1 MSRAA
6 VRYAKAI
13 LDLAQTQGNAAQVAN
28 DMAQIAAAVK
38 ESEELSEFL
47 NSPNVKGDVKQNAL
61 KEIFAGAQNI
71 TESLFQ
77 LLVENKRFDILPAIA
92 AQYKVQFDVASGIET
107 AVVTTA
113 FPIDAALEAKVLAK
127 IKEFTS
133 NTVTIKNVVD
143 PSIIG
148 GFIIRLGDKQFNASI
163 SARLLSLKRE
173 LAN

>member
-28 DMAQIAAAVK
+28 DMAQVAAAVK

-61 KEIFAGAQNI
+61 KEIFPETQNI
-71 TESLFQ
+71 TASLFQ
-77 LLVENKRFDILPAIA
+77 LLQDNKRFSILPAIA
-92 AQYKVQFDVASGIET
+92 AQYKLQFDIASGIET

-113 FPIDAALEAKVLAK
+113 FPIDADLEAKVLAK
-127 IKEFTS
+127 IKEFTA

-163 SARLLSLKRE
+163 AARLLSLKRE

>member
-13 LDLAQTQGNAAQVAN
+13 LDLAQTQGNAATVAA
-28 DMAQIAAAVK
+28 DMAQITAAVQESK
-38 ESEELSEFL
+38 ELQNFL
-47 NSPNVKGDVKQNAL
+47 NTPNVKGEVKFSAL
-61 KEIFAGAQNI
+61 KEIFAGAQNV

-77 LLVENKRFDILPAIA
+77 LLAENKRFEILPAIA
-92 AQYKVQFDVASGIET
+92 AQYKEQYDAASGIET

-113 FPIDAALEAKVLAK
+113 FPIDADLEAKVLAK
-127 IKEFTS
+127 VKQFTP
-133 NTVTIKNVVD
+133 NQVTLKNVVD

-148 GFIIRLGDKQFNASI
+148 GFIIRLGDKQYNASI
-163 SARLLSLKRE
+163 AARLLTLKRE

>member
-13 LDLAQTQGNAAQVAN
+13 LDLAQAQGVAPQVAA
-28 DMAQIAAAVK
+28 DMEQITADVK
-38 ESEELSEFL
+38 ESKDLSNFL
-47 NSPNVKGDVKQNAL
+47 NSPNVKGDVKLSAL
-61 KEIFAGAQNI
+61 KEIFAGAQQI
-71 TESLFQ
+71 TGSLFQ
-77 LLVENKRFDILPAIA
+77 LLQENKRFGILAAIA
-92 AQYKVQFDVASGIET
+92 AQYKEQFDAASGVET

-113 FPIDAALEAKVLAK
+113 FPIDADLEAKVLAK
-127 IKEFTS
+127 IKQFTT
-133 NTVTIKNVVD
+133 NQVTIKNVVD

-163 SARLLSLKRE
+163 AARLLNLKRE

>member
-13 LDLAQTQGNAAQVAN
+13 LDLAQTQGNAAQVAA
-28 DMAQIAAAVK
+28 DIAQITAAVQ
-38 ESEELSEFL
+38 ESKELSNFL
-47 NSPNVKGDVKQNAL
+47 NSPNVKGDIKFSAL
-61 KEIFAGAQNI
+61 KEIFSGAQNV

-92 AQYKVQFDVASGIET
+92 AQYKVQFDAASGIET

-113 FPIDAALEAKVLAK
+113 FPIEAELEAKVLAK
-127 IKEFTS
+127 IKEFTP
-133 NTVTIKNVVD
+133 NQVTVKNVVD

-148 GFIIRLGDKQFNASI
+148 GFIIRLGDRQYNASI
-163 SARLLSLKRE
+163 AARLLNLKRE

>member
-13 LDLAQTQGNAAQVAN
+13 LDLAQAQGTAAQVAG
-28 DMAQIAAAVK
+28 DMEQVTAAIK
-38 ESEELSEFL
+38 ESKELQNFIA
-47 NSPNVKGDVKQNAL
+47 SPNIKGEVKFSAL
-61 KEIFAGAQNI
+61 KEIFAGSQNI

-77 LLVENKRFDILPAIA
+77 LLQENKRFDILPAIA
-92 AQYKVQFDVASGIET
+92 AQYKVQYDAASGVET

-113 FPIDAALEAKVLAK
+113 FPIDADLEAKVLAK
-127 IKEFTS
+127 VKEFTS
-133 NTVTIKNVVD
+133 NKVTIKNVVD

-148 GFIIRLGDKQFNASI
+148 GFIIRLGDRQYNASVA
-163 SARLLSLKRE
+163 ARLLSLKRE

>member
-13 LDLAQTQGNAAQVAN
+13 LDLAQTQGSAAQVAE
-28 DMAQIAAAVK
+28 DMAKITAAVK
-38 ESEELSEFL
+38 ESKELLDFL
-47 NSPNVKGDVKQNAL
+47 NSPNVKGDVKLSAL
-61 KEIFAGAQNI
+61 KEIFAGSQNI

-77 LLVENKRFDILPAIA
+77 LLQENKRFSILPAIA
-92 AQYKVQFDVASGIET
+92 IQYKAQFDAASGIET

-113 FPIDAALEAKVLAK
+113 FAIDADLEAKVLAK
-127 IKEFTS
+127 IKQFT
-133 NTVTIKNVVD
+133 NNHVNIKNVVD
-143 PSIIG
+143 PAIIG

-163 SARLLSLKRE
+163 AARLLSLKRE

>member
-13 LDLAQTQGNAAQVAN
+13 LDLAQTQGNAAPVAA
-28 DMAQIAAAVK
+28 DMAQITAAVQESK
-38 ESEELSEFL
+38 ELLTFL
-47 NSPNVKGDVKQNAL
+47 NTPNVKGEVKYSAL
-61 KEIFAGAQNI
+61 NEIFAGAQNV

-77 LLVENKRFDILPAIA
+77 LLAENKRFNILPAIA
-92 AQYKVQFDVASGIET
+92 AQYKVQYDAANGIET

-113 FPIDAALEAKVLAK
+113 FPIDATLEAKVLAK
-127 IKEFTS
+127 VKEFTP
-133 NTVTIKNVVD
+133 NQVTIKNVVD

-148 GFIIRLGDKQFNASI
+148 GFIIRLGDRQYNASVA
-163 SARLLSLKRE
+163 ARLLTLKRE

>member
-28 DMAQIAAAVK
+28 DMAQITAAVK
-38 ESEELSEFL
+38 ESKELLEFL
-47 NSPNVKGDVKQNAL
+47 NSPNVKGEVKQSAL
-61 KEIFAGAQNI
+61 KEIFAGSQNI
-71 TESLFQ
+71 TESLFK
-77 LLVENKRFDILPAIA
+77 LLQDNKRFEILPAIA
-92 AQYKVQFDVASGIET
+92 AEYKVQFDVASGIET

-113 FPIDAALEAKVLAK
+113 FPIDAELEAKVLAK
-127 IKEFTS
+127 IKQFTP
-133 NTVTIKNVVD
+133 NQVTVKNVVD

-163 SARLLSLKRE
+163 AARLLNLKRE